1 MDSQIGQGQTTEG
14 IWLSLNKDQNVVV
27 LDIEGTDSMERK
39 EQRMTFE
46 QTTSLFA
53 LAMADVL
60 MINLDTRVIGQYNG
74 CNYGLLKVIFDVNM
88 QLFEQKLDKK
98 LLFVL
103 RDFDPQENQMDRIKD
118 ALNKDLENI
127 WNGINKP
134 LQHQNSS
141 ITDFFKI
148 DYEFLAD
155 YRDEPDTFE
164 EQCVQLRKRFTI
176 DDAST
181 LFNKQSEEPVPMDG
195 LSIYF
200 EQAWET
206 VKGNK

>member
-1 MDSQIGQGQTTEG
+1 
-14 IWLSLNKDQNVVV
+14 
-27 LDIEGTDSMERK
+27 
-39 EQRMTFE
+39 
-46 QTTSLFA
+46 
-53 LAMADVL
+53 
-60 MINLDTRVIGQYNG
+60 
-74 CNYGLLKVIFDVNM
+74 
-88 QLFEQKLDKK
+88 
-98 LLFVL
+98 
-103 RDFDPQENQMDRIKD
+103 
-118 ALNKDLENI
+118 
-127 WNGINKP
+127 
-134 LQHQNSS
+134 
-141 ITDFFKI
+141 
-148 DYEFLAD
+148 LAD